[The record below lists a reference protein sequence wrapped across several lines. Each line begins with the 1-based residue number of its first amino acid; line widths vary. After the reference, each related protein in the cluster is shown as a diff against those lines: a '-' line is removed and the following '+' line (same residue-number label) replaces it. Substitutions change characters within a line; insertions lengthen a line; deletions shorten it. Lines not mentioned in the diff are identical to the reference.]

1 LGSAKYEETP
11 LMLFGDNNLGD
22 NWWWMSNL
30 KMIRDTHRKIIG
42 FEVNSGRVQH
52 LWFRKAES

>member
-1 LGSAKYEETP
+1 
-11 LMLFGDNNLGD
+11 MLFGDNNLGD